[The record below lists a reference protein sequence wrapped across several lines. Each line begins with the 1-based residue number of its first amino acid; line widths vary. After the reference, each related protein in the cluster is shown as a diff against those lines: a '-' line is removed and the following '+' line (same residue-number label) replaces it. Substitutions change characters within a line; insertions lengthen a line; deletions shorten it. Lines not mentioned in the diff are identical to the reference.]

1 MGHLSRSAAA
11 LGVVVLL
18 VVGSGTYA
26 LASSSG
32 GTITV
37 CVSRH
42 GGALYKAKK
51 CAKRDKRL
59 SWDQVG
65 RVGRKGATG
74 AAGAPGPAGS
84 QGPAGPSTATLP
96 SGQTLRGWFNFD
108 TVAAAADQINGGSIS
123 FALHL
128 ANAPTVQLIPA
139 SGPTTTQCAGSVA
152 SPTAAPGF
160 LCVYENPLTNVSSFF
175 VCSAATCSSTPTSDP
190 FGSEIFVHATAAGR
204 FFVDGTWA
212 VTAP

>member
-11 LGVVVLL
+11 LGVAVLL
-18 VVGSGTYA
+18 LVGSGTYA

-42 GGALYKAKK
+42 SGALYKAKK
-51 CAKRDKRL
+51 CAKRDRRL

-65 RVGRKGATG
+65 PVGPK
-74 AAGAPGPAGS
+74 GAPGAAGS
-84 QGPAGPSTATLP
+84 QGPAGPTTATLP

-108 TVAAAADQINGGSIS
+108 TVAGAADQINGGNIS

-128 ANAPTVQLIPA
+128 ANAPTVQVIPA

-160 LCVYENPLTNVSSFF
+160 LCVYENPSSNVSGFF
-175 VCSAATCSSTPTSDP
+175 LCSAATCSSTPTSDP